1 MTKAL
6 LVIDMQNVCVG
17 EKHASFFKYDNKKLI
32 SNVNDVINKNK
43 DNHVFY
49 IQNVM
54 KNNFINKLAPV
65 KAFDGTEEIELVK
78 EQNVISDNIYKKY
91 EGNAFSNPDF
101 KAKLISLNVDEVE
114 LVGLDGGG
122 CIAKTALGAIN
133 EGYKVIINQKAIGT
147 MFEKKANK
155 LNKKLKQLGA
165 SFI

>member
-17 EKHASFFKYDNKKLI
+17 EKHASFFKYDDKLI

-43 DNHVFY
+43 DNYVFY

-65 KAFDGTEEIELVK
+65 KAFDGTEEIELAK
-78 EQNVISDNIYKKY
+78 ELNVVSGNIYKKY

-101 KAKLISLNVDEVE
+101 KAKLAALNVDEIE

-122 CIAKTALGAIN
+122 CIAATALGAIN

-147 MFEKKANK
+147 MFEKKAKKYNDR
-155 LNKKLKQLGA
+155 LKKLGA
-165 SFI
+165 CFI